1 MYLYLKII
9 LLHSSV
15 ILKIFYTMILITRND
30 YKKHYNKYLQEVK
43 HNNIQLN
50 IAVKYNSETNKLI
63 RIQ

>member
-30 YKKHYNKYLQEVK
+30 YKKQYLQEVK

-50 IAVKYNSETNKLI
+50 IAVKYNSETKKLI

>member
-30 YKKHYNKYLQEVK
+30 YKKQYLREVK

-50 IAVKYNSETNKLI
+50 IAVKYNSETEKLI

>member
-30 YKKHYNKYLQEVK
+30 YKKQYLQELK

-50 IAVKYNSETNKLI
+50 IAVKYNSETEKLI

>member
-15 ILKIFYTMILITRND
+15 ILKIFYTMIFITRND
-30 YKKHYNKYLQEVK
+30 YKKQYLQEVK

-50 IAVKYNSETNKLI
+50 IAVKYNSETEKLI

>member
-1 MYLYLKII
+1 MYLNLKTI

-30 YKKHYNKYLQEVK
+30 YKKQYLQELK

-50 IAVKYNSETNKLI
+50 IAVKYNSETEKLI

>member
-15 ILKIFYTMILITRND
+15 ILKIFYTMILIIRND
-30 YKKHYNKYLQEVK
+30 YKKQYLQEVK

-50 IAVKYNSETNKLI
+50 IAVKYNSETEKLI

>member
-30 YKKHYNKYLQEVK
+30 YKKQYLQEVK

-50 IAVKYNSETNKLI
+50 IAVKYNSETEKLI

>member
-1 MYLYLKII
+1 MYLYLKTI

-30 YKKHYNKYLQEVK
+30 YKKQYLQEVK

-50 IAVKYNSETNKLI
+50 IAVKYNSETEKLI
-63 RIQ
+63 KIQ

>member
-15 ILKIFYTMILITRND
+15 ILKIFYTIILITRND
-30 YKKHYNKYLQEVK
+30 YKKQYLQEVK

-50 IAVKYNSETNKLI
+50 IAVKCNSETEKLI

>member
-1 MYLYLKII
+1 MYLYLKTIS
-9 LLHSSV
+9 LHSSV

-30 YKKHYNKYLQEVK
+30 YKKQYLQEVK

-50 IAVKYNSETNKLI
+50 IAVKYNSETEKLI

>member
-1 MYLYLKII
+1 MKII

-30 YKKHYNKYLQEVK
+30 YKKQYLQEVK

-50 IAVKYNSETNKLI
+50 IAVKYNSETEKLI

>member
-30 YKKHYNKYLQEVK
+30 YKKQYLQEVK

-50 IAVKYNSETNKLI
+50 IAVKYNSETEKLI
-63 RIQ
+63 KIQ

>member
-30 YKKHYNKYLQEVK
+30 YKKQYLQEIK

-50 IAVKYNSETNKLI
+50 IAVKYNSETEKLI

>member
-1 MYLYLKII
+1 MYLYLKTI

-30 YKKHYNKYLQEVK
+30 YKKQYLQEVK

>member
-1 MYLYLKII
+1 MYLYLKTI

-15 ILKIFYTMILITRND
+15 ILKIFYTMILIIRND
-30 YKKHYNKYLQEVK
+30 YKKQYLQEVK

-50 IAVKYNSETNKLI
+50 IAVKYNSETEKLI

>member
-1 MYLYLKII
+1 MYLYLKTI

-30 YKKHYNKYLQEVK
+30 YKKQYLQEVK

-50 IAVKYNSETNKLI
+50 IAVKYNSETKKLI

>member
-30 YKKHYNKYLQEVK
+30 YKKYLQEVK

-50 IAVKYNSETNKLI
+50 IAVKYNSETEKLI

>member
-1 MYLYLKII
+1 MYLYLKTI

-30 YKKHYNKYLQEVK
+30 YKKQYLQEVK

-50 IAVKYNSETNKLI
+50 IAVKYNSETEKLI

>member
-1 MYLYLKII
+1 MYLYLKTI

-30 YKKHYNKYLQEVK
+30 YKKQYLREVK

-50 IAVKYNSETNKLI
+50 IAVKYNSETEKLI

>member
-15 ILKIFYTMILITRND
+15 ILKIFYTIILITRND
-30 YKKHYNKYLQEVK
+30 YKKQYLQEVK

-50 IAVKYNSETNKLI
+50 IAVKYNSETEKLI

>member
-1 MYLYLKII
+1 MYLYLKTI

-30 YKKHYNKYLQEVK
+30 YKKYLQEVK

-50 IAVKYNSETNKLI
+50 IAVKYNSETEKLI

>member
-30 YKKHYNKYLQEVK
+30 YKKQYLQEIK
-43 HNNIQLN
+43 YNNIQLN
-50 IAVKYNSETNKLI
+50 IAVKYNSETEKLI

>member
-1 MYLYLKII
+1 MYLNLKTI

-30 YKKHYNKYLQEVK
+30 YKKQYLQEVK

-50 IAVKYNSETNKLI
+50 IAVKYNSETEKLI

>member
-1 MYLYLKII
+1 MYLNLKTI

-30 YKKHYNKYLQEVK
+30 YKKQYLQEIK

-50 IAVKYNSETNKLI
+50 IAVKYNSETEKLI

>member
-30 YKKHYNKYLQEVK
+30 YKKQYLQEVK